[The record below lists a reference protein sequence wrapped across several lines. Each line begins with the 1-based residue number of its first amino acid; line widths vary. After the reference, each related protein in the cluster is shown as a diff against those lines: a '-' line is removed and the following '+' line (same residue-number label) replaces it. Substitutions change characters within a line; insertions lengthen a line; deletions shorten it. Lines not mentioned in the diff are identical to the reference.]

1 MDLGPMGPIGEGG
14 SLLLRINR
22 NCPWN
27 RCLFCPVYKGQPF
40 SVRTADEIRSDIDA
54 AARTWSLLDEA
65 SWATGLGGRVTLEA
79 VRRVVREN
87 PGLYGSGGDQRS
99 TRAAPALHTLNNVV
113 NWLHHGARCVFLQDA
128 DALAMNPEA
137 LAGVLQYLKKRF
149 PSVDTVTAYA
159 RAKTCSRRSA
169 HDLAALCEGG
179 LTRCLVGIESGSDA
193 VLAFMHK
200 GVTAAEHVEGCL
212 LLKDAGLR
220 VAAFVMPGLGG
231 GNPGLGDHM
240 DRTIHVL
247 NLILPEEVRVRSLAV
262 IEGSPLHERV
272 ESGDF
277 VPPTEEQMIDEIGRL
292 IEGIG
297 FDCDLETLQMTNS
310 LFAFRGPLSGSRE
323 ALLSG
328 IARFKTLPV
337 HERARVLVDRCI
349 DGGYLDFAVARCG
362 HDERIDRALA
372 DVRRSID
379 HAACDAMEKAD
390 MALRLVKSKGIP

>member
-22 NCPWN
+22 YCPWN

-40 SVRTADEIRSDIDA
+40 SPRTADEIRSDIDA

-65 SWATGLGGRVTLEA
+65 SWATGLGGKVSGEV
-79 VRRVVREN
+79 VRRVIREN
-87 PGLYGSGGDQRS
+87 PKVYGGGP
-99 TRAAPALHTLNNVV
+99 TRAVPVIHALNNVA
-113 NWLHHGARCVFLQDA
+113 NWLRHGARSVFLQDA
-128 DALAMNPEA
+128 DALAMNPGA
-137 LAGVLQYLKKRF
+137 LAGVLRYLKERF

-200 GVTAAEHVEGCL
+200 GITAAEHVDGCL
-212 LLKDAGLR
+212 RLKDAGLR

-231 GNPGLGDHM
+231 RNHGLGDHM

-247 NLILPEEVRVRSLAV
+247 NLIRPEEVRVRSLAV
-262 IEGSPLHERV
+262 IEGSPLHDRV

-297 FDCDLETLQMTNS
+297 FDCDLETLQMTNF

-328 IARFKTLPV
+328 IARFKTLQV
-337 HERARVLVDRCI
+337 HERARILVDRCI
-349 DGGYLDFAVARCG
+349 DGGYLDFAMARGG
-362 HDERIDRALA
+362 HDKRIGLALA

-379 HAACDAMEKAD
+379 HASCDAMEKAD
-390 MALRLVKSKGIP
+390 MALSLVKSKGIP